1 MKNEVKGRVIL
12 VPQAQTGMGKNGPW
26 RRQTVVIEFE
36 NGRYNEKLALECNNN
51 RAEEFGRLQQGCM
64 ATFFYDVTSREY
76 NGRFYTTANCF
87 DWRVEGTSAAS
98 DNDPI

>member
-1 MKNEVKGRVIL
+1 MKNEVRGRVIS

-36 NGRYNEKLALECNNN
+36 NGRYNEKLALECSNN
-51 RAEEFGRLQQGCM
+51 RAEEFGRLQPGCM
-64 ATFFYDVTSREY
+64 VTFFYDVTSREY

-87 DWRVEGTSAAS
+87 DWKVDG
-98 DNDPI
+98 DDPI